1 MRRGFRIFLQ
11 LLLTLS
17 LCGAGLAAEKATT
30 KSSATPTAPKNQQK
44 DAKKTKSTK
53 PLKYRGDIS
62 AIDSSSGAVSVKG
75 AAGEKQ
81 FITQD
86 AAKDAVERLA
96 VGDSVRVIYSEKNG
110 KLVASS
116 VRRIKLTKTGA
127 RREKTTENN
136 LAQPHKASQAR
147 AK

>member
-1 MRRGFRIFLQ
+1 MRRGFRLPLAS
-11 LLLTLS
+11 LLVFS
-17 LCGAGLAAEKATT
+17 LCGAGFSAEKAAT
-30 KSSATPTAPKNQQK
+30 KSSAAPAAQKSQQNNPKKAPK
-44 DAKKTKSTK
+44 
-53 PLKYRGDIS
+53 LVKYRGNIS

-96 VGDSVRVIYSEKNG
+96 VGDSVRVVYSEKNG

-116 VRRIKLTKTGA
+116 VRKIKVTKTSAG
-127 RREKTTENN
+127 REKTSENT
-136 LAQPHKASQAR
+136 LAQPDKASVPR

>member
-1 MRRGFRIFLQ
+1 MRRGFRLPLAS
-11 LLLTLS
+11 LLVFS
-17 LCGAGLAAEKATT
+17 LCGAGFSAEKAAT
-30 KSSATPTAPKNQQK
+30 KSSAAPAAQKSQQNNPKKAPK
-44 DAKKTKSTK
+44 
-53 PLKYRGDIS
+53 LVKYRGNIS

-96 VGDSVRVIYSEKNG
+96 VGDSVRLIYSEKNG
-110 KLVASS
+110 QLVASS
-116 VRRIKLTKTGA
+116 VRRIKVTKSSA
-127 RREKTTENN
+127 RREKTTENT
-136 LAQPHKASQAR
+136 LPQPQKASQAR

>member
-1 MRRGFRIFLQ
+1 MRRGFRLPLAS
-11 LLLTLS
+11 LLVFS
-17 LCGAGLAAEKATT
+17 LCGAGFSAEKAAI
-30 KSSATPTAPKNQQK
+30 KSSAAPAAQKSQQNNPKKAPK
-44 DAKKTKSTK
+44 
-53 PLKYRGDIS
+53 LVKYRGNIS
-62 AIDSSSGAVSVKG
+62 AIDSSSGAVSVNG

-116 VRRIKLTKTGA
+116 VRRIKLTKSSA
-127 RREKTTENN
+127 RREKTTENT
-136 LAQPHKASQAR
+136 LAQPHKASQAG